1 MEISYFRS
9 MKDSSNE
16 VKNLTEILESIQDG
30 TYKYQIEARKFKNN
44 GEKENAIKL
53 KQSLPA
59 FTVSSTFKS
68 RRKLEFVQDY
78 NGVLHLD
85 YDKVDDVNKYK
96 EQVKEIPYTLA
107 AFVSP
112 SGDGLKVFVKTSS
125 SLEQHKDTF
134 ESLRSYYDSVL
145 GVESDKSV
153 KTLQDYALFHMT
165 KSYIITLKL
174 KYLIQLSFRL

>member
-1 MEISYFRS
+1 MFINKYSS
-9 MKDSSNE
+9 IKDSNNE
-16 VKNLTEILESIQDG
+16 VKTLTEILESIQDG
-30 TYKYQIEARKFKNN
+30 TYKYQIEKLRKLKNN
-44 GEKENAIKL
+44 GVEKNAKNL
-53 KQSLPA
+53 KESLPA

-68 RRKLEFVQDY
+68 RRMLEYLEDY

-134 ESLRSYYDSVL
+134 ESLKSYYDSIL
-145 GVESDKSV
+145 GFESDIS
-153 KTLQDYALFHMT
+153 
-165 KSYIITLKL
+165 S
-174 KYLIQLSFRL
+174 LILR